1 MSSLMVVLI
10 VNLIQRSVGFGR
22 AVLFCRW
29 LDPEQL
35 GHWEM
40 AIGFMMLAAPLIV
53 LGLPGSFARYL
64 EKYRTQGRL
73 QLFLRRT
80 ASWTFG
86 LTAISIVVMAFN
98 LPVLGKIVFGDATST
113 QLAAIVVGGL
123 GIVVAHHFL
132 EAVFAGLRLFRVV
145 STMHFVQSM
154 AFAAFSLS
162 LIVFFSPTAA
172 SLVLGYAAACLLSIC
187 GVLAWSFWRIEKR
200 PDAADSVPHIE
211 FWPPLMRFAIWI
223 WVSNLLTN
231 VFSVVDRYMILHYG
245 NFTNDEA
252 LVQLGNYHTSM
263 IVPVL
268 LVSIANLIVGAM
280 TPHLSHAWEESRQ
293 QEVNDRVNFGLKL
306 MAIGMLIAGVGVL
319 FFCPLLFNYAF
330 ANKFADGLAVLPW
343 TLAGCVWF
351 SLVLFSQTYVWC
363 AEKSHRAS
371 IPLLVG
377 LLSNVLL
384 NILLM
389 PSLGL
394 LGAVVA
400 TGVATLLGY
409 LTQLWVNHKLDMRID
424 FGTILIGFSPLLLT
438 NGPVTA
444 AIGVGLL
451 ISLSISTNLVFTMAE
466 RDLLFVAFAD
476 RVTFWLTR
484 LKIIKIQPKNSGSL

>member
-1 MSSLMVVLI
+1 MVVLI

-22 AVLFCRW
+22 AILFCRW
-29 LDPEQL
+29 LDPEEL

-64 EKYRTQGRL
+64 EKYRTKGQL

-80 ASWTFG
+80 ATWTFG
-86 LTAISIVVMAFN
+86 LTAMSIVVMAFN
-98 LPVLGKIVFGDATST
+98 LPMLGKIVFGDSTST

-123 GIVVAHHFL
+123 GIIVAHHFL

-162 LIVFFSPTAA
+162 LVAFYNPTAA
-172 SLVLGYAAACLLSIC
+172 SLVLGYSAACLLSIC
-187 GVLAWSFWRIEKR
+187 GVLVWSFFRIENR
-200 PDAADSVPHIE
+200 ADASASVDHAE

-231 VFSVVDRYMILHYG
+231 VFSVVDRYMILHFG
-245 NFTNDEA
+245 NFTTEQA

-268 LVSIANLIVGAM
+268 LISIANLMVGAM
-280 TPHLSHAWEESRQ
+280 TPHLSHAWEEGRRE
-293 QEVNDRVNFGLKL
+293 EVNNRINLGLKL
-306 MAIGMLIAGVGVL
+306 TAIGMLIAGVGVL
-319 FFCPLLFNYAF
+319 FFCPLLFTYAF
-330 ANKFADGLAVLPW
+330 ENKFVDGLAILPW
-343 TLAGCVWF
+343 TLAGCIWF
-351 SLVLFSQTYVWC
+351 SLMLFSQTYVWC

-371 IPLLVG
+371 FPLLIG
-377 LLSNVLL
+377 LLSNILL
-384 NILLM
+384 NIVLM
-389 PSLGL
+389 PTLGL

-400 TGVATLLGY
+400 TCAATLLAY
-409 LTQLWVNHKLDMRID
+409 LVQLWVNHKLEMRID
-424 FGTILIGFSPLLLT
+424 GGTILVGFTPLLLT
-438 NGPVTA
+438 HGPISA
-444 AIGVGLL
+444 AIAVGLL
-451 ISLSISTNLVFTMAE
+451 ISVAISTNLIFTSDE
-466 RDLLFVAFAD
+466 RDQLFIAFAD
-476 RVTFWLTR
+476 RVSRWLPR
-484 LKIIKIQPKNSGSL
+484 LKTKKLQAKRSGTSQ